1 MTPQGGG
8 NVEKKRF
15 DVLSA
20 KVKNDKVYW
29 TVLGIA
35 FERETNIKIEFNA
48 LPIANPNGDIFVYL
62 KEQKNVQKKDEQAEK
77 HEVVLKNSAAG

>member
-15 DVLSA
+15 DVLTA
-20 KVKNDKVYW
+20 KVKNEKVYW
-29 TVLGIA
+29 TCIGIG
-35 FERETNIKIEFNA
+35 FENETNIKLDLSA

-62 KEQKNVQKKDEQAEK
+62 KEKTDVQKTDEP
-77 HEVVLKNSAAG
+77 S

>member
-1 MTPQGGG
+1 M
-8 NVEKKRF
+8 EKKRF